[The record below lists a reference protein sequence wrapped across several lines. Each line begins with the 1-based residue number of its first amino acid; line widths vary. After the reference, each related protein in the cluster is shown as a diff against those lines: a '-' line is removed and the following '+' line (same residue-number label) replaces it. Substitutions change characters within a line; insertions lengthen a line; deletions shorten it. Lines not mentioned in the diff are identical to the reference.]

1 MRLGATGTAAARF
14 ARERRA
20 GAAGIAAA
28 SVDGGTAR
36 LAGERRAV
44 AMGIAAAS
52 VDGGQPRQNRAPPY
66 CGRLQ

>member
-36 LAGERRAV
+36 LAERGEPWRRDY
-44 AMGIAAAS
+44 GR